1 MSAAGRTT
9 DARGVKSDADT
20 RSEGVGAVD
29 ALDSLGRGRPGLDA
43 LAEILAPCA
52 PEEFFDSC
60 WGVNILHVRGRA
72 GRFRHFMPWPRL
84 SEILRRHRIDF
95 PRLRLVRDG
104 KPLPVA
110 SYLRHVSGSRQKITI
125 PRVKAAELTRQLRE
139 GATLVL
145 DAVDELS
152 EPVEELAVKLELLF
166 REHVQVNLYA
176 GWQTSRGF
184 DLHWDDHDVFI
195 LQVAGRKR
203 WSVYGETRRAPL
215 VNDVE
220 KAARPTGE
228 PVWSET
234 LEDGDMLYIPR
245 GWWHVAEPLA
255 EPTLHLT
262 VGIHNRTGLDLLRWL
277 SERMRASEAFR
288 LDLPRASSR
297 QERAAH
303 LKRLREELLKA
314 FDDAL
319 LERFYEEMDAR
330 ADSRARVE
338 LPFDATPAQRPAS
351 HGARVRLLAPRP
363 LKLEATNGVVEF
375 DSMKRRWRFAEDALL
390 VLRPLEERRACTV
403 AELCEAARS
412 RLDER
417 TVRVFV
423 RELARQGL
431 VTLIEAT
438 EEIEVS
444 EGLEG
449 AEGVEGIKG

>member
-1 MSAAGRTT
+1 VSAAGRSNT
-9 DARGVKSDADT
+9 DALSEGARADT
-20 RSEGVGAVD
+20 RSEGVAAEARD
-29 ALDSLGRGRPGLDA
+29 PHGRGRPGLDA

-52 PEEFFDSC
+52 PEEFFDSS
-60 WGVNILHVRGRA
+60 WGVNVLHVRGHA

-125 PRVKAAELTRQLRE
+125 PRIKAAELTKQLRE

-152 EPVEELAVKLELLF
+152 EPIEELAVRLELLF

-220 KAARPTGE
+220 KAARPTCE
-228 PVWSET
+228 PVWTAT

-262 VGIHNRTGLDLLRWL
+262 VGVHNRTGLDLLRWL

-288 LDLPRASSR
+288 CDLPRASSQ
-297 QERAAH
+297 QESAAH
-303 LKRLREELLKA
+303 LKRLREELLEA
-314 FDDAL
+314 FDDTL
-319 LERFYEEMDAR
+319 LERFYEEMNSR

-338 LPFDATPAQRPAS
+338 LPFDATPEQQPAS
-351 HGARVRLLAPRP
+351 LGARVRLLAPRP
-363 LKLEATNGVVEF
+363 LKLEAAGGVVEF
-375 DSMKRRWRFAEDALL
+375 DSMKRRWRFAEDALA
-390 VLRPLEERRACTV
+390 VLRPLEERRVRTV
-403 AELCEAARS
+403 AELCEAAS
-412 RLDER
+412 ARLDGR
-417 TVRVFV
+417 TVRAFV
-423 RELARQGL
+423 RELARHGL
-431 VTLIEAT
+431 VAVT
-438 EEIEVS
+438 EESEET
-444 EGLEG
+444 EGL
-449 AEGVEGIKG
+449 EGVEGIEGIKG